1 MNRPCHVE
9 QALSKLDPPRVAFR
23 PLALLDQYRGVGVD
37 LCGQFR
43 IGTRAED
50 RCCTGVGVDRR
61 DLLGAQGKVSLRFRQ
76 LRWVGQEKG
85 KVGGALPPW
94 RHCPNGS
101 LRHWSCA
108 WRCLCPTASAA
119 CTTSWTS
126 CARGLERKVKE
137 RSAELGTAQRKIN
150 AVLEGAAL
158 GVVAIGGDGRIVL
171 VNTMAEKI
179 FGYRRE
185 EMLGQTVETLLPQQ
199 HPELRRPHPASNFS
213 PLSDRPM
220 GSGQDLAGRR
230 KDGTTFPV
238 EINLSHVAAPCSTGR
253 AMPRRTGSSAESSST
268 SWYPEARPLFAA
280 YLDTIRT
287 EGRAQGLMKVMT
299 KSGETRILEYDNTLR
314 TEASGQPL
322 VRGVA
327 RDVTERKRAEKALE
341 ARSAELA
348 VANEELEAFTYSVSH
363 DLRTPLRHINLSAQ
377 FLLEDYGPGLGDE
390 VLSDLR
396 QIRETAV
403 TAGKMVN
410 DLLELS
416 KPGRR
421 KLERQPT
428 ELGALV
434 EEVRHRLRPELNG
447 RRVDWVIGDLP
458 TIYCDPSLMER
469 VLFNLLSNA
478 IKYTRPR
485 ERPVIR
491 VGQMVMNGQPVIFVR
506 DNGVGF
512 DPKQAEKLFQVVSAP
527 SPAQGVRG
535 HRGGA
540 WPP

>member
-1 MNRPCHVE
+1 MHAMAGHVE
-9 QALSKLDPPRVAFR
+9 VG
-23 PLALLDQYRGVGVD
+23 LADGG
-37 LCGQFR
+37 
-43 IGTRAED
+43 IG
-50 RCCTGVGVDRR
+50 
-61 DLLGAQGKVSLRFRQ
+61 
-76 LRWVGQEKG
+76 
-85 KVGGALPPW
+85 
-94 RHCPNGS
+94 
-101 LRHWSCA
+101 
-108 WRCLCPTASAA
+108 
-119 CTTSWTS
+119 
-126 CARGLERKVKE
+126 
-137 RSAELGTAQRKIN
+137 
-150 AVLEGAAL
+150 
-158 GVVAIGGDGRIVL
+158 
-171 VNTMAEKI
+171 
-179 FGYRRE
+179 
-185 EMLGQTVETLLPQQ
+185 
-199 HPELRRPHPASNFS
+199 
-213 PLSDRPM
+213 
-220 GSGQDLAGRR
+220 
-230 KDGTTFPV
+230 
-238 EINLSHVAAPCSTGR
+238 
-253 AMPRRTGSSAESSST
+253 
-268 SWYPEARPLFAA
+268 
-280 YLDTIRT
+280 
-287 EGRAQGLMKVMT
+287 
-299 KSGETRILEYDNTLR
+299 
-314 TEASGQPL
+314 GQPL

-348 VANEELEAFTYSVSH
+348 AANEELEAFTYSVSH

-416 KPGRR
+416 KLGRR

-485 ERPVIR
+485 ERAVIR

-512 DPKQAEKLFQVVSAP
+512 DPKQAEKLFQVFRRLHRPKEFEGTGVGLATVKRIIARHGGRVWADAEPGKGASFFFNLGPREETGGRP
-527 SPAQGVRG
+527 SKGSR
-535 HRGGA
+535 
-540 WPP
+540 